1 MAITT
6 LRPLRPRRA
15 ILLRKDAQLG
25 LFGGETEVKP
35 TAAAKRRERMLQP
48 KAPPKPP
55 KPSTRAKKPKEGDT
69 RINRAGNE
77 EVLRAGRW
85 RLASNPK
92 VVAKDKGSA
101 AIVPVVEAE
110 KPMAEVDE
118 DAIAVPAEVVDDA
131 PKPTKLGDRIRAIAN
146 DLRDENDEQKKIAAR
161 ILGAAAQMAQN
172 YDNLVGE
179 VVDMVG
185 EDLGEDI
192 RSLNPDATQA
202 DVEMAARDGGSE
214 PSPTRLADKMK
225 AIANDL
231 RNETNEQVK
240 ATARILDAAAQIAQN
255 YDNLVDEVAEM
266 VGEDL
271 EAGGSAIG
279 PAVEEPD
286 APTTKAITTLRPL
299 RPRRA
304 ILLRKDAQFDLF
316 GGQAE
321 VKPTATAKRRE
332 RIAAGWGAKP
342 KTQLGLFG
350 QDDDVPATKGKVKP
364 KAPKAPVAPKVPEVK
379 APEVK
384 APATPKAPS
393 MAAKGPKEGDTRI
406 NRAGNQEVLRAGR
419 WRLASNPKVVAKDKG
434 SAAIVPVVQEIKEE
448 KPVEKPAAAPAKVEE
463 AKPKPVE
470 AQQEVKPAEPTPAI
484 AEEKPS
490 QQGLPRVTI
499 HHERLNRFKNLANNA
514 SALPPGSNKESM
526 RAAFRKLSG
535 AVKDEDKVVQNWLR
549 DWEKEGLSPDE
560 AMQRAYRY
568 GQGLDPVQSTEAP
581 ATPATPEQPATE
593 SGPTLKREIPL
604 DQFKGKGWTP
614 ALSVKAF
621 DGENPLW
628 FSQLDPGDI
637 SVRATVTFNGE
648 PPALGYQK
656 LWAAIKA
663 AKADGFKLEYYKAGK
678 YSGVRVLERNGNALT
693 AHGLRKLYGGPTPED
708 YQKPGVIA
716 GGGDRAEPALL
727 QPKVAEPEPTAPE
740 QPAAE
745 PTPAIAVDTDFASTK
760 QQKQRIK
767 INQDVEALLS
777 QKPDGPYTKDE
788 LILLAK
794 YSGKGGIT
802 EDDGS
807 LSEYYTRPDVAK
819 HLTNVL
825 YQHGFKGGAVLE
837 PSCGN
842 GVFLHQFKDDP
853 NVLPVGVEL
862 SETSGKAAAALN
874 PHAEVTAGASFERF
888 CLDNPDFSP
897 DAVIGNVPF
906 GTRTVGGDLEAFRKV
921 GKGWKDNGDFFVHE
935 SLSRLKPGGIM
946 ALIVPHGITTGSTH
960 QRLREELM
968 KQGRVIGV
976 HRLPNTAFAHTNTK
990 TITDVLVIQ
999 KHPDAI
1005 LNAIA
1010 DGQSDVIAKTRDDAF
1025 IHGKY
1030 FEAHPEHVLGEYQE
1044 TSNQF
1049 GGKSFTINGKIEDAL
1064 ASAQGFTPDVS
1075 YDGLQADGAEE
1086 RSPQK
1091 GDTRYINGRLYRLE
1105 GDPARWHLVE
1115 QSEPVA
1121 EEVDASGYGADSMA
1135 DAEAQLLDAGRRV
1148 LIHPD
1153 NLQSYR
1159 NLAHQH
1165 LPKAEAMA
1173 FDAAIAASNAAG
1185 SSIDREK
1192 LAHAMLLAD
1201 HIERL
1206 QKGDAD
1212 PMQVEKALNMLQG
1225 YREAHGNPS
1234 TDKTL
1239 IGLSSQF
1246 PALLRLQGCFDE
1258 NDKISDYFTDHDKVT
1273 AQVKRTHSE
1282 AGAAMAEAYRAAGG
1296 EAVDLDM
1303 IRAQLDTTMT
1313 DADLEAT
1320 LVADPTVGYINGAY
1334 MPMDRLLT
1342 GNGFNL
1348 VDAMLMEAEGLPEG
1362 AAARRKLEEQI
1373 GIIRSRLEPRQMEDI
1388 TTPFWAVGSWIPV
1401 DAINAFLTDRDYGSY
1416 SQGQREPVKIY
1427 RGADGKWR
1435 VSGYAYGV
1443 VEDVITSMNRGRIS
1457 HGKNT
1462 QEAKEAVQALE
1473 KDFAQWIAGSDYR
1486 VQVEEAYNLAFNSD
1500 LPEQFSGDPIDI
1512 SLLEQ
1517 YDADEATGKRKKRL
1531 HDYQTSTIRQM
1542 AAQGRGIIA
1551 LGVGLG
1557 KTATSI
1563 GLALH
1568 LKESGRAKKPT
1579 FVVPKS
1585 VLSNWVREVGFWAPQ
1600 ANVMILGQT
1609 QRYWADDTPMW
1620 EVPGFKIDVAKGVP
1634 KRDKDGNYILYR
1646 QIGERDVTTKGK
1658 DGKTIT
1664 KKEKVYADQ
1673 PILMSEKEYLKAG
1686 NLVFSDDDAATKRLK
1701 LRQLS
1706 QNNYDMVLMTEPT
1719 FQALSLHPDKE
1730 TEYLEDITQDAIG
1743 HLSDS
1748 SKDTHKM
1755 LEKIEKR
1762 RVSLAART
1770 DDNIEETIT
1779 FEELGIDAL
1788 FHDEAHHLKNL
1799 YGSKR
1804 NQSLAFMSQAESNR
1818 SLDFYYKA
1826 RYIRE
1831 MNNNQNVYLLTATPT
1846 TNNPLEAFNML
1857 QHVCP
1862 EELEK
1867 RGIQNID
1874 DFLGMFGDMQ
1884 SVEAPGVDG
1893 EIKEKYGLV
1902 GFKNLK
1908 DLRHLFNK
1916 YCRMQSAKD
1925 VGLPIPE
1932 EATQHHYVSM
1942 SPAQK
1947 ELYNDLR
1954 RRARNAGSD
1963 KGPQDH
1969 LFSVISDMDKA
1980 VIDLAY
1986 YNESGSGKSPQVDIP
2001 EGEKPPKVQAC
2012 IEQVMSSRNANQGK
2026 QIVFCDSVQMHQR
2039 IKQQLV
2045 EAGYPEDQ
2053 IAIVNA
2059 DVAKNSPDRQKI
2071 SNAYNEGRI
2080 TLVIG
2085 NTATMGEGM
2094 NFQIGTTDIHHL
2106 TTPWTPA
2113 AIEQRNG
2120 RGVRQGNVLDNV
2132 GCHYYHAKGSF
2143 DQYRQQTLERKRGWI
2158 DDLWKGSEDTASN
2171 QDTGLLNADEIDIM
2185 LADDPEAA
2193 RAAAEANQELALD
2206 RHRKKMT
2213 TAALRDFAQLQ
2224 NMRLVVSKM
2233 TPEARSRER
2242 GRALEARLRQ
2252 VTEALSRNEYF
2263 PHKHLLDG
2271 TTPAYIGSDGTVLQ
2285 EGDHVRQ
2292 DDGSI
2297 YQITKIDN
2305 AKSKFVTQMVS
2316 GPDYNPS
2323 RLSEKGETFDFKH
2336 VNSTKS
2342 RLAIAPTSFNERV
2355 HADRVIDSLS
2365 AYGAFETIASLSP
2378 DAINENRGRIM
2389 DRLKNDLPSASMPY
2403 LDPET
2408 DKLVLNASVSE
2419 MPANAQVLW
2428 PHDGESVEII
2438 VKKMA
2443 EGTGAGTWK
2452 FESLLQ
2458 RMTGRSWSADG
2469 LGDEIKARVEEY
2481 KQQNAVIKEQ
2491 GPKAGDTRVNE
2502 AGHQEVLR
2510 DGRWRRVDEAD
2521 TPTPQPNAAHAEGL
2535 TTEQRLALAEAI
2547 KEKAPANWRG
2557 DQPRE
2562 RQLSN
2567 AVFQALG
2574 NDVGL
2579 TVDVM
2584 ERIKRS
2590 PSDEEF
2596 MAALTA
2602 VAEPEA
2608 TTAEPDAPAVES
2620 EPKQARSPRL
2630 PESEHPPHPDPLGAI
2645 RDALE
2650 RIQADDDV
2658 DGGVK
2663 RNGMGWNYF
2672 TRKLGSSLAYEVMG
2686 GNELTPRQYYKAW
2699 ELLTK
2704 RHRPQAGEQATA
2716 DQLSSTLKEMFGWDG
2731 IEYDSDGVEVG
2742 ATGKMRLVGD
2752 EIHINRPYNKA
2763 DLDKFRRI
2771 PGRRWDGQAKA
2782 NVIPVQ
2788 RFREALEQFPE
2799 EEMDIDPAIFDHPG
2813 IQADP
2818 DDIPAGTIQVKDGE
2832 FHITFPYDQELV
2844 ARVKGIKQQ
2853 GRQLGKWDGAK
2864 KVWRFPGSREV
2875 EDLLTREFS
2884 DFQLKKAAKR
2894 YSLAGVIYELR
2905 RTASNAISLVRVHH
2919 A

>member
-1 MAITT
+1 MNPDTIGGKLPLSYPMAI
-6 LRPLRPRRA
+6 
-15 ILLRKDAQLG
+15 
-25 LFGGETEVKP
+25 
-35 TAAAKRRERMLQP
+35 
-48 KAPPKPP
+48 
-55 KPSTRAKKPKEGDT
+55 
-69 RINRAGNE
+69 N
-77 EVLRAGRW
+77 
-85 RLASNPK
+85 
-92 VVAKDKGSA
+92 
-101 AIVPVVEAE
+101 
-110 KPMAEVDE
+110 
-118 DAIAVPAEVVDDA
+118 
-131 PKPTKLGDRIRAIAN
+131 
-146 DLRDENDEQKKIAAR
+146 
-161 ILGAAAQMAQN
+161 
-172 YDNLVGE
+172 
-179 VVDMVG
+179 
-185 EDLGEDI
+185 
-192 RSLNPDATQA
+192 
-202 DVEMAARDGGSE
+202 
-214 PSPTRLADKMK
+214 
-225 AIANDL
+225 
-231 RNETNEQVK
+231 
-240 ATARILDAAAQIAQN
+240 
-255 YDNLVDEVAEM
+255 
-266 VGEDL
+266 
-271 EAGGSAIG
+271 
-279 PAVEEPD
+279 
-286 APTTKAITTLRPL
+286 TLRPL

-321 VKPTATAKRRE
+321 VKPTAAAKRRE

-463 AKPKPVE
+463 VKPEPVE
-470 AQQEVKPAEPTPAI
+470 VQQEVKPAEPTPAI

-490 QQGLPRVTI
+490 QQGLPRATI

-535 AVKDEDKVVQNWLR
+535 AVKDEDKVVQRWLR

-568 GQGLDPVQSTEAP
+568 GQGLDPVQSAEAP
-581 ATPATPEQPATE
+581 ATPTT
-593 SGPTLKREIPL
+593 
-604 DQFKGKGWTP
+604 
-614 ALSVKAF
+614 
-621 DGENPLW
+621 
-628 FSQLDPGDI
+628 
-637 SVRATVTFNGE
+637 
-648 PPALGYQK
+648 
-656 LWAAIKA
+656 
-663 AKADGFKLEYYKAGK
+663 
-678 YSGVRVLERNGNALT
+678 
-693 AHGLRKLYGGPTPED
+693 
-708 YQKPGVIA
+708 
-716 GGGDRAEPALL
+716 
-727 QPKVAEPEPTAPE
+727 PE

-745 PTPAIAVDTDFASTK
+745 PTPAIAVDADFASTK

-819 HLTNVL
+819 HLTDIL

-935 SLSRLKPGGIM
+935 SLSRLKPSGIM

-999 KHPDAI
+999 KHPDVI

-1075 YDGLQADGAEE
+1075 YDGLQTDGAEE

-1105 GDPARWHLVE
+1105 GNPARWHLVE

-1121 EEVDASGYGADSMA
+1121 EEVDASGYGAESMA

-1153 NLQSYR
+1153 NLQAYR

-1500 LPEQFSGDPIDI
+1500 LPEQFSGDPLDI
-1512 SLLEQ
+1512 SLFEQ

-1831 MNNNQNVYLLTATPT
+1831 KNNNQNVYLLTATPT

-2171 QDTGLLNADEIDIM
+2171 QDTGLLNADEMDIM

-2305 AKSKFVTQMVS
+2305 AKSKFITQMVS
-2316 GPDYNPS
+2316 GPDYSPS

-2342 RLAIAPTSFNERV
+2342 RSAIAPTSFNERV

-2389 DRLKNDLPSASMPY
+2389 DKLKNDLPSASMPY

-2428 PHDGESVEII
+2428 PHDGESIEII

-2521 TPTPQPNAAHAEGL
+2521 TPTPQPNAAYAEGL

-2602 VAEPEA
+2602 VAEPETA
-2608 TTAEPDAPAVES
+2608 TAEPDAPAVES
-2620 EPKQARSPRL
+2620 EPKQTRSPRL

-2672 TRKLGSSLAYEVMG
+2672 TRKLGSSLAYEVMS

-2752 EIHINRPYNKA
+2752 EIHITRPYNKA
-2763 DLDKFRRI
+2763 DLNKFRRI

-2875 EDLLTREFS
+2875 EDLLTREFPN
-2884 DFQLKKAAKR
+2884 FQLKKAAKR